1 MGDVHLKV
9 GGFII
14 DGIKY
19 SFDEAVQYLMSIG
32 FSRKEV
38 TEFLKAIPEET

>member
-1 MGDVHLKV
+1 MADVHLKV

-19 SFDEAVQYLMSIG
+19 SLEEAVKYLLSIG
-32 FSRKEV
+32 FSRKEA
-38 TEFLKAIPEET
+38 TEFLKAIPEEI